1 MPLSS
6 FCVGKVQATTYQIM
20 NSGPFSK
27 AVLLVFSLLTAV
39 AVAQNPL
46 PAPPTPLPQ
55 SPNEYVRQM
64 IEHELTELSHDHTH
78 WRYHLHRED
87 EKNNYDRDV
96 IETSEGSLART
107 LLMWGKPL
115 TTDQRQKDEE
125 RMRKLVSDPDER
137 AQRAKREK
145 EDDDK
150 VEKMLRSIPQAFIFK
165 YEGQEN
171 GLMRL
176 SFVPNP
182 KWDAPS
188 LELRIFKSLK
198 GDLWSDLNANRLAG
212 IDGTLFED
220 VSFGWGLLG
229 RLYKGGTF
237 KVKQRDVGEGHWTVI
252 SEEVNMTG
260 RAVLFKNI
268 TRKQA
273 EIFTEFNRVP
283 DSITMSQ
290 AYEMLQKPAEPPSV
304 NKQRASSQAS
314 GKN

>member
-1 MPLSS
+1 MNPGPLSR
-6 FCVGKVQATTYQIM
+6 
-20 NSGPFSK
+20 
-27 AVLLVFSLLTAV
+27 AVLLFLSLLTV
-39 AVAQNPL
+39 RAVAQNPI

-55 SPNEYVRQM
+55 VPNEYVRQM
-64 IEHELTELSHDHTH
+64 IEHELSALHDDHTH

-96 IETSEGSLART
+96 IETTQGSLART
-107 LLMWGKPL
+107 LLRFGKPL
-115 TTDQRQKDEE
+115 TAEQRQEDDQ

-145 EDDDK
+145 EDDEK

-165 YEGQEN
+165 YEGEEN
-171 GLMRL
+171 GLLRL

-188 LELRIFKSLK
+188 LELRIFKSLR
-198 GDLWSDLNANRLAG
+198 GDLWADLNANRLGG

-220 VSFGWGLLG
+220 VSFGWGILG

-237 KVKQRDVGEGHWTVI
+237 KVMQKDVGEGHWTVV
-252 SEEVNMTG
+252 SEVVNMTG
-260 RAVLFKNI
+260 RAVLFKTI

-273 EIFTEFNRVP
+273 EIFTDFTRVP
-283 DSITMSQ
+283 DSITMAQ
-290 AYEMLQKPAEPPSV
+290 AYEMLQKPAEPPSTT
-304 NKQRASSQAS
+304 KQRASTSQGS

>member
-1 MPLSS
+1 MNPGPLW
-6 FCVGKVQATTYQIM
+6 
-20 NSGPFSK
+20 K
-27 AVLLVFSLLTAV
+27 AVFLVFPLLTAF
-39 AVAQNPL
+39 ALAQNRI
-46 PAPPTPLPQ
+46 PAAPTPRPQ
-55 SPNEYVRQM
+55 NPNDYVRQM

-78 WRYHLHRED
+78 WRYHHHRED

-96 IETSEGSLART
+96 IETAEGSLART

-115 TTDQRQKDEE
+115 TPEQRQKDEE
-125 RMRKLVSDPDER
+125 RMRKLISDPEDR

-145 EDDDK
+145 EDDEK

-165 YEGQEN
+165 YEGEEN
-171 GLMRL
+171 GLLRL

-182 KWDAPS
+182 QWSAPT

-198 GDLWSDLNANRLAG
+198 GNLWSDLNANRLAG

-237 KVKQRDVGEGHWTVI
+237 KVTQKDVGEGHWTVV
-252 SEEVNMTG
+252 SEQVNMTG
-260 RAVLFKNI
+260 RAVLFKTI

-273 EIFTEFNRVP
+273 EIFTDFNRVP
-283 DSITMSQ
+283 DSITMAQ
-290 AYEMLQKPAEPPSV
+290 AYEMLQKAAEPSSV
-304 NKQRASSQAS
+304 NKQRASTAQAS
-314 GKN
+314 DQN

>member
-1 MPLSS
+1 MNPGPLS
-6 FCVGKVQATTYQIM
+6 KVV
-20 NSGPFSK
+20 F
-27 AVLLVFSLLTAV
+27 LVFPLLA
-39 AVAQNPL
+39 AFALAQNPI
-46 PAPPTPLPQ
+46 PAAPTPLAQ
-55 SPNEYVRQM
+55 NPNDYVRQM
-64 IEHELTELSHDHTH
+64 IEHELTELNHDHTH

-115 TTDQRQKDEE
+115 TPEQRQKDEE
-125 RMRKLVSDPDER
+125 RMRKLISDPEER

-165 YEGQEN
+165 YEGEEN
-171 GLMRL
+171 GLLRL

-182 KWDAPS
+182 QWNAPTF
-188 LELRIFKSLK
+188 ELRIFKSLK
-198 GDLWSDLNANRLAG
+198 GNLWSDPNANRLAG

-237 KVKQRDVGEGHWTVI
+237 KVTQRDIGEGHWTVV

-260 RAVLFKNI
+260 RAVLFKTI

-273 EIFTEFNRVP
+273 EIFTDFSRVP
-283 DSITMSQ
+283 DSITMAQ
-290 AYEMLQKPAEPPSV
+290 AYEMLQKAAEPSSV
-304 NKQRASSQAS
+304 NKQRASTAQAS
-314 GKN
+314 GRN